1 MNPKLPSI
9 SLIYSNRR
17 ENSNKYYILTIVEDG
32 SAYKVICK
40 YGRLGK
46 SPREQEKPYSTIEQ
60 ATNFYKD
67 KLSELRGKG
76 YEEVDISEIIMSD
89 GSFVD

>member
-46 SPREQEKPYSTIEQ
+46 SPRIQEKPYSTIGQ
-60 ATNFYKD
+60 ANNFYD
-67 KLSELRGKG
+67 NKLSILRRQG
-76 YEEVDISEIIMSD
+76 YEEADVSEIIMSD
-89 GSFVD
+89 GSFVN